1 MSYLSDWWNFRKLK
15 RVRRELRK
23 SYAEQFKQYRT
34 DKSKTADDYNA
45 LQAEEYYEGQATEEA
60 VNKFLS
66 NRLLE
71 QATEYD
77 IETPPISEEEF
88 WQYTHDG
95 EYYYLSV
102 AGRALV
108 RRLIHTERE
117 RSFEEWARW
126 ARTFAPIIAAIAGL
140 VGVLIGLASVLKK

>member
-102 AGRALV
+102 A
-108 RRLIHTERE
+108 
-117 RSFEEWARW
+117 
-126 ARTFAPIIAAIAGL
+126 
-140 VGVLIGLASVLKK
+140 